1 MKKTFKKRAFISAI
15 AMLVVSAI
23 VLTSATYA
31 WFSMAKRVE
40 VSDMELNVTS
50 PEGIQISANTSA
62 FTTKLT
68 VDNIKGTDDTAAGK
82 RFNAYTG
89 HINNVPETVRPSSST
104 LSVNNSLP
112 RWFDGSI
119 NDAGSMDV
127 YAVNNEVGSGFVA
140 FDLFVKVK
148 QATTIKFGKSTVTC
162 EGNPELPTAMRI
174 AVFNCGTVKENAEA
188 ATIQSTLAL
197 PTSELSRR
205 VVYEVD
211 ALNHTTAAQAGGY
224 SNGTYVATKGINTAD
239 TGIPCSGPSRN
250 IINTRVLDISATVAK
265 TAAEAKISVKEGITR
280 LRVYM
285 WMEGNDIDCAN
296 DIAGATLNFNLVLE
310 ID

>member
-15 AMLVVSAI
+15 AMLIVSAI

-40 VSDMELNVTS
+40 VESMELNVTS

-68 VDNIKGTDDTAAGK
+68 VDEIKGVASSRFTAYEG
-82 RFNAYTG
+82 NT
-89 HINNVPETVRPSSST
+89 NNIPETVKPSSSVFT
-104 LSVNNSLP
+104 TNGALP
-112 RWFDGSI
+112 QFFDGSI
-119 NDAGSMDV
+119 NDEGKMNTSKRAD
-127 YAVNNEVGSGFVA
+127 VGSGFVA

-148 QATTIKFGKSTVTC
+148 KATTVKFGSSTVTC

-174 AVFNCGTVKENAEA
+174 ALVNCGTVAEKSD
-188 ATIQSTLAL
+188 ATVIKNAL
-197 PTSELSRR
+197 PTNDNKKK

-211 ALNHTTAAQAGGY
+211 AANHTAAAAALGASGIMNTY
-224 SNGTYVATKGINTAD
+224 PVSAAVSNLNTDSTYK
-239 TGIPCSGPSRN
+239 N
-250 IINTRVLDISATVAK
+250 IISAYTKVIEATVA
-265 TAAEAKISVKEGITR
+265 TSASQATIAVAAGITR
-280 LRVYM
+280 VRVYM
-285 WMEGNDIDCAN
+285 WMEGNDVDCAN
-296 DIAGATLNFNLVLE
+296 DVAGATLNFNLVLE